1 VLNIVRKKIPPPQ
14 KKQKKIVQEEQ
25 KKEEREAARNR
36 FSSPIHHNLVEKLR
50 AGVPVRR
57 NSTNGGEAGGG
68 LPVRRSSINEMAGE
82 LDLEAGSGQMMT
94 AGGRKCSL
102 GGKSRKRNVPGS
114 LLTLQKNRFK
124 LSNSHLFLFIFI

>member
-1 VLNIVRKKIPPPQ
+1 MGVGTLWSLLILNT
-14 KKQKKIVQEEQ
+14 IVQEEQ

-68 LPVRRSSINEMAGE
+68 VPVRRNSTNEMAGG
-82 LDLEAGSGQMMT
+82 LDLEAGSGQMT
-94 AGGRKCSL
+94 NTGGRKCSL
-102 GGKSRKRNVPGS
+102 GGKTRKRNVPGS
-114 LLTLQKNRFK
+114 LLTLQKIWLNYVILIHFSL
-124 LSNSHLFLFIFI
+124 LSF